1 MVRDNLMDEDYFRNF
16 VSESLDLR
24 NFTRDGVVRAEGEG
38 DAAKRRRMFNANV
51 ICLFDLFYGKYSAGY
66 DLEELQGLFEEI
78 LELMPAYWGERT
90 TSLQMFDMM
99 SWAVLFEAS
108 PEQFRILDDLVRSVG
123 RADALTE
130 FYAAWM
136 FEGKV
141 EMGSDFS
148 YGFPYTGLKP
158 IVDHPE
164 TAAENLKKWLEKD
177 WYKGH
182 KDDYWY
188 DNHKVTELLAY
199 AGYWSFEAGA
209 VMKILGVDD
218 TILKDTPYY
227 PYDLVHYRRG

>member
-1 MVRDNLMDEDYFRNF
+1 MFMEIRDRVRDAKYFSEYLEQVTENIDFAQSHLRDSDGDEGKIRR
-16 VSESLDLR
+16 LKR
-24 NFTRDGVVRAEGEG
+24 FT
-38 DAAKRRRMFNANV
+38 V
-51 ICLFDLFYGKYSAGY
+51 INKFDLFYGKYSAGY
-66 DLEELQGLFEEI
+66 NLEELKGIFVEL
-78 LELMPAYWGERT
+78 LELMPGFWEED
-90 TSLQMFDMM
+90 SSIIQMFDMM

-182 KDDYWY
+182 SEDYWY
-188 DNHKVTELLAY
+188 DRHKHPEYKTY

-218 TILKDTPYY
+218 SILKDTPYY
-227 PYDLVHYRRG
+227 PYDLVHYR